1 MTHVIV
7 FYYKTLSRLKVG
19 SEVMAVLITQ
29 DEVESAS
36 CASVKEPREREK
48 EENKAQQS
56 GLDVLALS
64 LVVLGHHLK
73 H

>member
-7 FYYKTLSRLKVG
+7 FYYKTLSRLKEG

-36 CASVKEPREREK
+36 CASVKEPREK

>member
-7 FYYKTLSRLKVG
+7 FYYKTLSRLKEG

-36 CASVKEPREREK
+36 CASVKEPREK
-48 EENKAQQS
+48 EENKPQQS

>member
-7 FYYKTLSRLKVG
+7 FYYKTLSRLKEG

-36 CASVKEPREREK
+36 CASVKEPREK
-48 EENKAQQS
+48 EENKPQQS

-64 LVVLGHHLK
+64 LVLLGHHLK